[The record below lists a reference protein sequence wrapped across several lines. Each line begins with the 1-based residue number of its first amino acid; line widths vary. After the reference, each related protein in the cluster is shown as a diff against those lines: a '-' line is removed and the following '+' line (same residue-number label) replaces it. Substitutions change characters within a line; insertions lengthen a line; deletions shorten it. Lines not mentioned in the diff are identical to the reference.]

1 MFCKKNGGYIAIIIS
16 VLIALTSAYKSS
28 AETFEGLDVKV
39 EGKGPA
45 VVFIPG
51 LNSGASVFTEACNAI
66 KKNQCHLLNLPGVAG
81 ITLKPRLRALLVM

>member
-51 LNSGASVFTEACNAI
+51 LNSGASVLLKHVMRSKKTNAI
-66 KKNQCHLLNLPGVAG
+66 C
-81 ITLKPRLRALLVM
+81 